1 MSGQPEAILSI
12 ERIAVRFGGL
22 VAISDMTFDVRN
34 GEIVGLIGPNGA
46 GKTTAFNVITGFQ
59 RPSSGVVRYRSRAV
73 TGMKPHEI
81 AKLGLVRTFQ
91 RTSVFQQRSVFQNV
105 LTGLHCSGRSGLWDT
120 MLQSSRE
127 KTCERE
133 LENAAHEILRF
144 VGLEQRAGEQAGALP
159 YGEQRLVGIAL
170 ALATKPTTLLLDEPV
185 SGMNHS
191 ETARA
196 IKLIE
201 KVSASGMTI
210 LLVEHDM
217 QMVMQVCSR
226 IVVLNYGRI
235 IAEGTPVEI
244 QNNSEV
250 IRAYLGQEKNVL
262 ELRDL
267 VCRYGEVTAV
277 KGLSLKVEQG
287 QLVALIGANG
297 AGKTTTLRAIS
308 GLLAPVGGNVFFNG
322 TDITHASA
330 RQILSLGI
338 AHCPEGRHVF
348 PQMTVAENLEMGCYL
363 RTDREGIAQDFER
376 MFEEFPRLSERREQQ
391 AGTLSGGEQQMLAIA
406 RGLMSRPKLIMFDE
420 PSLGLAPNI
429 VERTFEII
437 NRIRNAG
444 TTVLMV
450 EQNALAALEMC
461 DHAYLLESGS
471 LALSGTGRELVDNP
485 HVRSAYL
492 AG

>member
-1 MSGQPEAILSI
+1 L
-12 ERIAVRFGGL
+12 
-22 VAISDMTFDVRN
+22 
-34 GEIVGLIGPNGA
+34 
-46 GKTTAFNVITGFQ
+46 
-59 RPSSGVVRYRSRAV
+59 
-73 TGMKPHEI
+73 
-81 AKLGLVRTFQ
+81 AKVK
-91 RTSVFQQRSVFQNV
+91 S
-105 LTGLHCSGRSGLWDT
+105 
-120 MLQSSRE
+120 
-127 KTCERE
+127 
-133 LENAAHEILRF
+133 
-144 VGLEQRAGEQAGALP
+144 
-159 YGEQRLVGIAL
+159 
-170 ALATKPTTLLLDEPV
+170 
-185 SGMNHS
+185 
-191 ETARA
+191 
-196 IKLIE
+196 
-201 KVSASGMTI
+201 
-210 LLVEHDM
+210 
-217 QMVMQVCSR
+217 
-226 IVVLNYGRI
+226 
-235 IAEGTPVEI
+235 
-244 QNNSEV
+244 
-250 IRAYLGQEKNVL
+250 VL

-267 VCRYGEVTAV
+267 VCRYNKVTAV

-308 GLLAPVGGNVFFNG
+308 GLLSPAGGKILFNG

-363 RTDREGIAQDFER
+363 RTDREDIAQDLER

-437 NRIRNAG
+437 DSIRNAG

-485 HVRSAYL
+485 HIRSAYL